1 MPIERRNPLPK
12 GRYWVDIIDRK
23 GEVLAF
29 EFWLIKN
36 AAKLKLLKRED
47 KGTTTFSTDYSGIRY
62 SFFLFDVL
70 EPVEWPRN
78 KGWGFPSI
86 AQSEF
91 QPTAPKIEKSED
103 TGVRPKVPGPLE
115 SLTEALSDAKTFT
128 LIALAIYAFTQSGRK

>member
-1 MPIERRNPLPK
+1 MAIERRNPLPK
-12 GRYWVDIIDRK
+12 GRYWVDIIDRT

-29 EFWLIKN
+29 EIWLMKN
-36 AAKLKLLKRED
+36 ADKLKLLKRED
-47 KGTTTFSTDYSGIRY
+47 KGTTTFSTDYSGVRY

-70 EPVEWPRN
+70 DPVEWPRG

-103 TGVRPKVPGPLE
+103 TGSRPKVPGPFE
-115 SLTEALSDAKTFT
+115 TLTEALSDAKTLA
-128 LIALAIYAFTQSGRK
+128 LIALAIYAYTQSNRR

>member
-1 MPIERRNPLPK
+1 MAIERRNPLPK

-29 EFWLIKN
+29 EMWLMRN
-36 AAKLKLLKRED
+36 ADKLKVINKED
-47 KGTTTFSTDYSGIRY
+47 KGTTTFSSDYSGIRY
-62 SFFLFDVL
+62 TFFLFDVL

-103 TGVRPKVPGPLE
+103 TGSRPKVPGPLDTI
-115 SLTEALSDAKTFT
+115 TEAMSDAKTFA
-128 LIALAIYAFTQSGRK
+128 IVALAIYLLTQSNRR